1 MHSIQDA
8 KNDPQLLLSVRH
20 LTIKNNQQNLVE
32 NLNFDLHAGKT
43 VAIVGESGS
52 GKSISS
58 LAILGLLPD
67 NLKTT
72 GQALYHEQDLL
83 HMDDPTLRS
92 IRGKKIAMIFQE
104 PMTALNPLHRVEK
117 IIGEPLLLQGIS
129 KERVRKRVYD
139 LLCDV
144 GISEPEDKL
153 DRYPHEL
160 SGGQR
165 QRVMIAAALALE
177 PEIIIA
183 DEPTGALDSETADQV
198 LQIFSEIA
206 ASGKL
211 VLLVTHSE
219 RVAARSSRIVTIA
232 DGSIIS
238 DQEYPEN
245 QVYHSKE
252 HLSRFSLTSR
262 PKNRNLSFFAAMKLA
277 FLNMK
282 EKFSRSVLIALG
294 GSIGIM
300 SIILMLSLGSG
311 VNAYLTNLMQEQVN
325 PVVSEVRM
333 PEPEEQ
339 ETSNSSTS
347 EITGD
352 PTGMPMDPAQNSPV
366 MRNDN
371 VPFEQSDLEILE
383 NIDGVA
389 SLEKG
394 YSTFSLGNNSIM
406 YNDRYRSI
414 MNFITMSSMI
424 TTANLSEGEFPQEGE
439 ILITQG
445 IADSIGED
453 SIGKEVTVTL
463 MMDGVITET
472 DMVISG
478 IFASSDAV
486 GPTAVFDS
494 IYMNYA
500 DVEAIA
506 QANDIE
512 LQPNVVY
519 LVAEDAQANT
529 RVKEEIKTLGYQGSA
544 MESIAKLFTD
554 MIDIFTY
561 ILAGVAG
568 LSLFVS
574 AIMILTVLYI
584 SVVERTQEIGVIKAT
599 GGRKKDIRRIFVSES
614 FLIGVFSGSFGVGFA
629 YILSIIGNRVVEQQF
644 GTTIFLVEYQFI
656 VMGMVISILLS
667 VIAGLLPSVRASRLD
682 PVEALRHE

>member
-1 MHSIQDA
+1 
-8 KNDPQLLLSVRH
+8 
-20 LTIKNNQQNLVE
+20 
-32 NLNFDLHAGKT
+32 
-43 VAIVGESGS
+43 
-52 GKSISS
+52 
-58 LAILGLLPD
+58 
-67 NLKTT
+67 
-72 GQALYHEQDLL
+72 
-83 HMDDPTLRS
+83 
-92 IRGKKIAMIFQE
+92 
-104 PMTALNPLHRVEK
+104 
-117 IIGEPLLLQGIS
+117 
-129 KERVRKRVYD
+129 
-139 LLCDV
+139 
-144 GISEPEDKL
+144 
-153 DRYPHEL
+153 
-160 SGGQR
+160 
-165 QRVMIAAALALE
+165 
-177 PEIIIA
+177 
-183 DEPTGALDSETADQV
+183 
-198 LQIFSEIA
+198 
-206 ASGKL
+206 
-211 VLLVTHSE
+211 
-219 RVAARSSRIVTIA
+219 
-232 DGSIIS
+232 
-238 DQEYPEN
+238 
-245 QVYHSKE
+245 
-252 HLSRFSLTSR
+252 
-262 PKNRNLSFFAAMKLA
+262 
-277 FLNMK
+277 
-282 EKFSRSVLIALG
+282 
-294 GSIGIM
+294 
-300 SIILMLSLGSG
+300 
-311 VNAYLTNLMQEQVN
+311 
-325 PVVSEVRM
+325 
-333 PEPEEQ
+333 
-339 ETSNSSTS
+339 
-347 EITGD
+347 
-352 PTGMPMDPAQNSPV
+352 
-366 MRNDN
+366 
-371 VPFEQSDLEILE
+371 
-383 NIDGVA
+383 
-389 SLEKG
+389 
-394 YSTFSLGNNSIM
+394 M
-406 YNDRYRSI
+406 YNDRYRSF

-463 MMDGVITET
+463 MMDGVITKT

>member
-1 MHSIQDA
+1 
-8 KNDPQLLLSVRH
+8 
-20 LTIKNNQQNLVE
+20 
-32 NLNFDLHAGKT
+32 
-43 VAIVGESGS
+43 
-52 GKSISS
+52 
-58 LAILGLLPD
+58 
-67 NLKTT
+67 
-72 GQALYHEQDLL
+72 
-83 HMDDPTLRS
+83 
-92 IRGKKIAMIFQE
+92 
-104 PMTALNPLHRVEK
+104 
-117 IIGEPLLLQGIS
+117 
-129 KERVRKRVYD
+129 
-139 LLCDV
+139 
-144 GISEPEDKL
+144 
-153 DRYPHEL
+153 
-160 SGGQR
+160 
-165 QRVMIAAALALE
+165 
-177 PEIIIA
+177 
-183 DEPTGALDSETADQV
+183 
-198 LQIFSEIA
+198 
-206 ASGKL
+206 SGKL

-347 EITGD
+347 EITED

-371 VPFEQSDLEILE
+371 VPFEQADLEILE
-383 NIDGVA
+383 DIDGVA

-406 YNDRYRSI
+406 YNDRYRSF

-445 IADSIGED
+445 IANSIGED

-463 MMDGVITET
+463 MMDGVITKTE
-472 DMVISG
+472 MVISG

-544 MESIAKLFTD
+544 VESIAKLFTD

>member
-1 MHSIQDA
+1 MIEFKNVEKYYGQFHALKNINLSFNKGELVSI
-8 KNDPQLLLSVRH
+8 
-20 LTIKNNQQNLVE
+20 I
-32 NLNFDLHAGKT
+32 
-43 VAIVGESGS
+43 GESGS
-52 GKSISS
+52 GKSTLMNLIGGLDRDFEGEILVDGVNIGTYNENQRVMYNKEKIGFVFQSFNLIPHLNVLENVA
-58 LAILGLLPD
+58 LA
-67 NLKTT
+67 
-72 GQALYHEQDLL
+72 
-83 HMDDPTLRS
+83 MTLS
-92 IRGKKIAMIFQE
+92 NVSKKI
-104 PMTALNPLHRVEK
+104 RVERAKK
-117 IIGEPLLLQGIS
+117 ILAE
-129 KERVRKRVYD
+129 
-139 LLCDV
+139 V
-144 GISEPEDKL
+144 GLEKQYYKKPNQ
-153 DRYPHEL
+153 L
-160 SGGQR
+160 SGGQK
-165 QRVMIAAALALE
+165 QRVAIARSLVND

-406 YNDRYRSI
+406 YNDRYRSF

-463 MMDGVITET
+463 MMDGVITKT

>member
-1 MHSIQDA
+1 MALMTLKNVNKYYLSGSDLRFHALKNINLSFNKGELVSI
-8 KNDPQLLLSVRH
+8 
-20 LTIKNNQQNLVE
+20 I
-32 NLNFDLHAGKT
+32 
-43 VAIVGESGS
+43 GESGS
-52 GKSISS
+52 GKSTLMNLIGGLDRDFEGEILVDGVNIGTYNENQRVMYNKEKIGFVFQSFNLIPHLNVLENVA
-58 LAILGLLPD
+58 LA
-67 NLKTT
+67 
-72 GQALYHEQDLL
+72 
-83 HMDDPTLRS
+83 MTLS
-92 IRGKKIAMIFQE
+92 NVSKKI
-104 PMTALNPLHRVEK
+104 RVERAKK
-117 IIGEPLLLQGIS
+117 ILAE
-129 KERVRKRVYD
+129 
-139 LLCDV
+139 V
-144 GISEPEDKL
+144 GLEKQYYKKPNQ
-153 DRYPHEL
+153 L
-160 SGGQR
+160 SGGQK
-165 QRVMIAAALALE
+165 QRVAIARSLVND

-406 YNDRYRSI
+406 YNDRYRSF

-445 IADSIGED
+445 IANSIGED

-512 LQPNVVY
+512 LLPNVVY